1 MNKPITVTILNRAY
15 QMSRKQAKGLLDIA
29 SEQVPF
35 GIYAV
40 EKGGKISMEHMRC
53 SSITQLKSKVREFR
67 SAGFKVYYN
76 GL

>member
-1 MNKPITVTILNRAY
+1 MNKAY
-15 QMSRKQAKGLLDIA
+15 QMTRKQAKGLLDIA

-40 EKGGKISMEHMRC
+40 EKGGKISMEHMKC
-53 SSITQLKSKVREFR
+53 LSITQLKAKVREFR

>member
-1 MNKPITVTILNRAY
+1 MNRAY
-15 QMSRKQAKGLLDIA
+15 QMSRKQAKGLLSIA

-40 EKGGKISMEHMRC
+40 EKDGKISMEHMKC
-53 SSITQLKSKVREFR
+53 LSITQLKAKVREFR

>member
-1 MNKPITVTILNRAY
+1 MNRAY

-29 SEQVPF
+29 SEQVQF

-53 SSITQLKSKVREFR
+53 RSITQLKAKVREFR

>member
-1 MNKPITVTILNRAY
+1 MNKAY
-15 QMSRKQAKGLLDIA
+15 QMSRKQVKGLLNIA

-40 EKGGKISMEHMRC
+40 EKAGKISMEHMKC
-53 SSITQLKSKVREFR
+53 LSITQLKSKVREFR

>member
-1 MNKPITVTILNRAY
+1 MKRAY
-15 QMSRKQAKGLLDIA
+15 QMSRKQVKGLLNIA

-40 EKGGKISMEHMRC
+40 EKGGKISMEHMKC
-53 SSITQLKSKVREFR
+53 LSITQLKTKVPEFR
-67 SAGFKVYYN
+67 KASFKVYYN

>member
-1 MNKPITVTILNRAY
+1 MSKPITVTIMNRAY
-15 QMSRKQAKGLLDIA
+15 QMSRKQVKGLLDIA
-29 SEQVPF
+29 SEQVLF

-40 EKGGKISMEHMRC
+40 EKGGKISMEHMKC
-53 SSITQLKSKVREFR
+53 LSITQLKAKVREFR